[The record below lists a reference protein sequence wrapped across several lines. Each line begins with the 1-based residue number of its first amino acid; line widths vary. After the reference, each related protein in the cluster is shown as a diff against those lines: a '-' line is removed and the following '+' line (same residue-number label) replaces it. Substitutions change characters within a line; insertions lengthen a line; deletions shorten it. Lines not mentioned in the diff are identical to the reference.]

1 MKNFLRSIQ
10 TLFPSLHDFRFTL
23 KFFKMNATK
32 KPHESDF
39 LALKKFNPEK
49 DDVFI
54 DVGSNRGEA
63 ICSML
68 LTGKFDNE
76 IIGFEPNALVFEK
89 LKKRFGDNKRITL
102 HNTGLGN
109 SKEQKSLFVPF
120 YRNWM
125 FDGLSSFNYSDASE
139 WLKTRLWN
147 YSEDKLT
154 VKEVPCELI
163 QLDSFNFKPFFIK
176 IDVQGFEL
184 EVLKG
189 AENTL
194 SAHHP
199 ILLIESISEEVIAFL
214 KPLGYELYTFKNNE
228 FIQGK
233 GALNTFCMNQKDVTS
248 LKKSK
253 S

>member
-10 TLFPSLHDFRFTL
+10 TLFPSLHDLRFSL
-23 KFFKMNATK
+23 KFFKMNLTK

-39 LALKKFNPEK
+39 LALNKFKPEA

-68 LTGKFDNE
+68 LANQLDNN
-76 IIGFEPNALVFEK
+76 IIGFEPNALVFDK
-89 LKKRFGDNKRITL
+89 LKNRFGQNERITL

-125 FDGLSSFNYSDASE
+125 FDGLSSFNYDDAAD

-147 YSEDKLT
+147 YSEKKLK

-163 QLDSFNFKPFFIK
+163 QLDSYNLKPYFIK

-194 SAHHP
+194 NNHHP
-199 ILLIESISEEVIAFL
+199 VLLIESITDEVINFL
-214 KPLGYELYTFKNNE
+214 KPLGYELFAFKNNE
-228 FIQGK
+228 FVSGK
-233 GALNTFCMNQKDVTS
+233 GSLNTFCMTQNDVKNLRS
-248 LKKSK
+248 SK
-253 S
+253 